1 MISTSRFKHL
11 IHKVSHRDK
20 NHKTLDPKAAAQELD
35 RRIDHNRTL
44 DSNAAQALG
53 RQNID
58 DKAPGQEFSL
68 CQSCSRI
75 LSAAIEVPDG
85 YTLPEGYALY
95 ANARALLRYSDFCG
109 LCKLVRCQI
118 GGVIKRADVRNTHS
132 TITLKAHSMQGKMWL
147 HAYGLHLGEL
157 QWFAHPS
164 KSTGLAWIR
173 GWLSRLGLT
182 VSKDSVAA
190 ALGMPPAHPKVNRDA
205 LSLLGRY
212 AEDCFLER
220 GKCSHL
226 RRPNID
232 SSSLPPLLPRRVIDI
247 GNLHVDPT
255 SSLHLHESIQDERGL
270 YTTLSHR
277 WGSEII
283 YKTTIENIK
292 NRRDG
297 IDFEE
302 LPMSFKDAI
311 SVTRALG
318 IRYLWIDAIC
328 IVQNDHSDWMDQAP
342 RMGKIYKDS
351 HCTIAAHSAQ
361 NSSDGFLESESSLNP
376 TKVVPC
382 LSLEAGP
389 GQICIGIPRSF
400 KETIDCS
407 YINQRGWVLQELTLS
422 QRTAHFSNGYIY
434 WDCPHTATPRSV
446 GCLAETSIQTS
457 LALKIK
463 GTGADFIESWMD
475 LVTVYSKCE
484 LTYGTDK
491 LAAISG
497 IAAEWQGHLG
507 ERRGTGYHSGL
518 FECTLPQSLLWF
530 SGGGSLKRIEKRA
543 PSWSWASVDGQIQF
557 MRTKNTTV
565 VATLKAVNDGGGD
578 VVTATSHQCRLT
590 LHTSVR
596 SVSVTGRS
604 AYFGMESCTAQSF
617 LRPRGIMVS
626 GSHLEILGVVGGGQ
640 ASIDDESEK
649 PRSVHCARVCTT
661 EVRQQGGM
669 LQLDLVLLLELVNPR
684 LGHYNRIGVGII
696 VSEGYFDNSSPQDI
710 VIV

>member
-1 MISTSRFKHL
+1 MISTSRFKYL
-11 IHKVSHRDK
+11 IHKVSQRDK

-35 RRIDHNRTL
+35 RRIDHNRTS

-75 LSAAIEVPDG
+75 LSAAIESLMVIL
-85 YTLPEGYALY
+85 YLKVMLSTRMPEHSYVIQTFAGYAS
-95 ANARALLRYSDFCG
+95 R
-109 LCKLVRCQI
+109 
-118 GGVIKRADVRNTHS
+118 
-132 TITLKAHSMQGKMWL
+132 MQGKMWL

-157 QWFAHPS
+157 RWFAHPN
-164 KSTGLAWIR
+164 
-173 GWLSRLGLT
+173 
-182 VSKDSVAA
+182 SVAA
-190 ALGMPPAHPKVNRDA
+190 ALGMPPAHLKVNRDA

-232 SSSLPPLLPRRVIDI
+232 SSSLPPLLPRRFIDI
-247 GNLHVDPT
+247 GNLNVDPT

-277 WGSEII
+277 WGSEIT

-361 NSSDGFLESESSLNP
+361 KSSDGFLESESSLNP

-434 WDCPHTATPRSV
+434 WDCPHTTTPRSV

-463 GTGADFIESWMD
+463 GTGADFVESWMD

-507 ERRGTGYHSGL
+507 EGGGTGYHSGL

-543 PSWSWASVDGQIQF
+543 PSWSWASADGQIQF

-578 VVTATSHQCRLT
+578 VVTANSHQCRLT

-596 SVSVTGRS
+596 SVSVTGRF
-604 AYFGMESCTAQSF
+604 AYFGMESCTAQF
-617 LRPRGIMVS
+617 PPPTGNNGLRIPSGNSRRCGRGP
-626 GSHLEILGVVGGGQ
+626 
-640 ASIDDESEK
+640 SI
-649 PRSVHCARVCTT
+649 
-661 EVRQQGGM
+661 
-669 LQLDLVLLLELVNPR
+669 N
-684 LGHYNRIGVGII
+684 
-696 VSEGYFDNSSPQDI
+696 
-710 VIV
+710 